1 VGHICKILP
10 CSLASALT
18 IGFRTLV
25 NSMAMDMKCV
35 LSLLRSHLVSERD
48 TPRGLGAHW
57 KQAPVTLEDALGFVY
72 PIPLELVN
80 SWEVWR
86 DSLI

>member
-1 VGHICKILP
+1 
-10 CSLASALT
+10 
-18 IGFRTLV
+18 
-25 NSMAMDMKCV
+25 MKSV
-35 LSLLRSHLVSERD
+35 LSLLRTHLLSEQD
-48 TPRGLGAHW
+48 MPRGLETHW

-86 DSLI
+86 DSLIRSEAKVDFCDFRC